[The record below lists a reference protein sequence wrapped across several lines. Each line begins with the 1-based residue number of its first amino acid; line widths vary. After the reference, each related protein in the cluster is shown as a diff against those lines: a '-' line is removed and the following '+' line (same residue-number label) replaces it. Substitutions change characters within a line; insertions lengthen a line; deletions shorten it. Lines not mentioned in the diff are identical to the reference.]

1 MRCRYLSVFFVQVV
15 VLVGGSAAWGQ
26 VEVEPEQR
34 YLLLATSRTSTMQEE
49 LDVGPA
55 AGEPESIGRY
65 AAGCVIGAARL
76 PPEGPGYQ
84 AVEIERNRHY
94 GHPELIRFVES
105 LAQRA
110 EDAGL
115 GLLPVGDMSQ
125 PRGGPMI
132 EAHAS
137 HQVGLD
143 VDIYFRLDL
152 PRLPRAEREELELPS
167 MLDREQRQLDERFG
181 EAQVE
186 LLRLAASDPDVARI
200 FVNPLIKQTM
210 CERQWQDRS
219 FLRRLRPWFGHE
231 DHMHVRLDCPP
242 ASADCIAQAEPPR
255 GDGCGSELASWLE
268 RGRIPSRA
276 PGERQAPKL
285 PMRCEAL
292 R

>member
-1 MRCRYLSVFFVQVV
+1 MIFFSR
-15 VLVGGSAAWGQ
+15 GGLRFIPETLCLWLACMLPGHAWD
-26 VEVEPEQR
+26 
-34 YLLLATSRTSTMQEE
+34 
-49 LDVGPA
+49 DVDGPA
-55 AGEPESIGRY
+55 AGDPESIGRY

-76 PPEGPGYQ
+76 PSDGRGYQ
-84 AVEIERNRHY
+84 AIELERNRHY
-94 GHPELIRFVES
+94 GHPELVRFVES
-105 LAQRA
+105 LAQQA
-110 EDAGL
+110 EAAGL

-132 EAHAS
+132 EDHAS

-152 PRLPRAEREELELPS
+152 PRLPQGGREDLELPS
-167 MLDREQRQLDERFG
+167 MVDHERRQLDERFG
-181 EAQVE
+181 ETQVE
-186 LLRLAASDPDVARI
+186 LLRLAASNSDVARI
-200 FVNPLIKQTM
+200 FVNPMIKQAM

-242 ASADCIAQAEPPR
+242 ASADCIAQAEPPP
-255 GDGCGSELASWLE
+255 GDGCSSELASWLE

-276 PGERQAPKL
+276 PGERQAPEL

>member
-1 MRCRYLSVFFVQVV
+1 MIVLLRSGLRFVPGTVC
-15 VLVGGSAAWGQ
+15 LWLACIPYGYAWD
-26 VEVEPEQR
+26 
-34 YLLLATSRTSTMQEE
+34 
-49 LDVGPA
+49 DVDGPA
-55 AGEPESIGRY
+55 AGEPESIGSY

-76 PPEGPGYQ
+76 PPDGPGYQ
-84 AVEIERNRHY
+84 AIELDRDRHY
-94 GHPELIRFVES
+94 GHPALVRFVES
-105 LAQRA
+105 LAHQA

-115 GLLPVGDMSQ
+115 GTLPVGDMSQ

-132 EAHAS
+132 EDHAS

-152 PRLPRAEREELELPS
+152 PRLPPAEREELELPLLVDRAQRL
-167 MLDREQRQLDERFG
+167 LDQRFG

-186 LLRLAASDPDVARI
+186 LLRLAASDPAVARI

-210 CERQWQDRS
+210 CDRQWPDRR
-219 FLRRLRPWFGHE
+219 FLRKLRPWFGHA

-242 ASADCIAQAEPPR
+242 ASPECIAQAAPPR
-255 GDGCGSELASWLE
+255 GDGCDSELASWQE
-268 RGRIPSRA
+268 RGQLPSRA
-276 PGERQAPKL
+276 PGERHPPEL